1 MSIEIKSSR
10 QVPCSNLSLVL
21 TLRDSTASHFAL
33 RLGPCRV
40 CDLPGGRRRHQQG
53 RSQRAP
59 LLGWCVGA
67 QQAMEGERAA
77 GGETGTHQQNPTG
90 NEDVT
95 RIRNCETLRNG
106 CESLRRHHWAVCE
119 AARNRRESAAK
130 PAKAPR
136 NPRKRR
142 ESAAK
147 KLRIRVT
154 SSLPVGL

>member
-1 MSIEIKSSR
+1 MS
-10 QVPCSNLSLVL
+10 
-21 TLRDSTASHFAL
+21 AL
-33 RLGPCRV
+33 
-40 CDLPGGRRRHQQG
+40 
-53 RSQRAP
+53 
-59 LLGWCVGA
+59 
-67 QQAMEGERAA
+67 E
-77 GGETGTHQQNPTG
+77 NPTG
-90 NEDVT
+90 NGAMT

-154 SSLPVGL
+154 SSLPVGFVGLAAPAGSGRCPKEVSPPRQRRDGESQHGHVYLSPAYTCGHPMWRFRMATKSGAAQHQFPCTTRSQEGHWKKRG